1 MTTNPKLPAS
11 LAALMKRAEEG
22 APARPVEKWNP
33 PHCGRIDMRIAAD
46 GTWFY
51 MGTPIGRP
59 ALVKLFASVLRR
71 EEDGEFVLV
80 TPVEK
85 IGIAVDDAPF
95 LAVEMAAEG
104 EGEGRRITFRTNAD
118 DLVVADRDHPLR
130 FEVEDGTLGLKPYLR
145 VRGRLDALLTRALT
159 HDLIGLA
166 EEREGRLG
174 VVSGGAFFALP
185 QIGEESS
192 GA

>member
-1 MTTNPKLPAS
+1 
-11 LAALMKRAEEG
+11 MKRAEEG